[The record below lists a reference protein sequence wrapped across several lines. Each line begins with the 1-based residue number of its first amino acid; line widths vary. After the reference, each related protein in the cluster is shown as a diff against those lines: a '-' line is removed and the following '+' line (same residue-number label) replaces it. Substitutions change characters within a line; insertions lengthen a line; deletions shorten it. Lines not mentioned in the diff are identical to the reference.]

1 MFCCVIINHFINI
14 HIFQRMPADG
24 FGCTTRPQLKLP
36 RVLMRWHWG
45 DLTQRSLE
53 APFNKTQFSNWGS
66 QTKTNTHASIYLSIY
81 IYRHVRAHVY
91 ALYMCIRVL
100 VYTLACTHVNP
111 HGLAFFCFHTCQV
124 RIYSFDVSL
133 SFLPFQLRRQPPLH
147 HRSARQLASPLGR
160 MGSEQS
166 ICQTECQRACVRE
179 NVRTYA
185 R

>member
-36 RVLMRWHWG
+36 RVRSCGDIGATWRRDHWRPPSIKHNFLIG
-45 DLTQRSLE
+45 GRRQ
-53 APFNKTQFSNWGS
+53 K
-66 QTKTNTHASIYLSIY
+66 QTHMHLSIYIY